1 MINVIEN
8 ERINSELRKLY
19 KDNTEKFLKLWK
31 ECYNENP
38 PIRMNEFG
46 IIDLEKY
53 ESQNG
58 ILVIGRETNGVE
70 GWFENNSDDDLFINW
85 MRKISIGTCGLPK
98 RPNIWYNTARY
109 IMTARGE
116 KEKSLSCEKKD
127 LLPVLGTMAFTN
139 INKVGGG
146 SSSGKSYW
154 KLYEKDIVIQLIV
167 KEIEIIKPKYI
178 ILCDRYFEKFL
189 TVQNATRFAGN
200 DSALEDCINNGRLLI
215 AYHPAARMSKEKMLD
230 KLEKQ
235 IKGEI

>member
-1 MINVIEN
+1 MINKLKN
-8 ERINSELRKLY
+8 EKINKDLKELYSKYTSE
-19 KDNTEKFLKLWK
+19 FLKEWK
-31 ECYNENP
+31 ECYGQEP
-38 PIRMNEFG
+38 PSRMNEFG
-46 IIDLEKY
+46 IIDVEKY
-53 ESQNG
+53 DAENG

-70 GWFENNSDDDLFINW
+70 GWFENNSDNDLFINW
-85 MRKISIGTCGLPK
+85 MHEISIGKCGLPK

-109 IMTARGE
+109 IMTVRGE
-116 KEKSLSCEKKD
+116 KEKSLVFDKKD
-127 LLPVLGTMAFTN
+127 LIPELGTMAFTN

-154 KLYEKDIVIQLIV
+154 KLYEKDIVIELMV

-230 KLEKQ
+230 KLENQMSYNK
-235 IKGEI
+235 